1 MNIKKTQGFT
11 LIELMIVIAIIA
23 ILAAIALPAYKD
35 YVVRSKM
42 SEPILALSACRTT
55 VTETYQSNTSGTLP
69 AANAWG
75 CEISAALGNQTKYV
89 SALSTTAT
97 GAAVVTVQGIDAV
110 VNGMFVS
117 LVPMAGAAAAANP
130 QDQISAFRCGL
141 PADGTTV
148 PAKYLPG
155 SCRG

>member
-1 MNIKKTQGFT
+1 MNKIQKGFT

-35 YVVRSKM
+35 YVVRSKI

-55 VTETYQSNTSGTLP
+55 VTETYQSNTSGVLP
-69 AANAWG
+69 AANDWG

-89 SALSTTAT
+89 SALATTAT
-97 GAAVVTVQGIDAV
+97 GAATVTVQGIDPV
-110 VNGMFVS
+110 VDTMDIT
-117 LVPMAGAAAAANP
+117 LVPMAGAAPAAAP
-130 QDQISAFRCGL
+130 QDQITAFRCGL
-141 PADGTTV
+141 AADGTTV